1 MKSFEEKLSRLEEI
15 SEEMKDEGLPI
26 DKSMQMFEEGIKI
39 AKTLQK
45 ELDKMERR
53 VEVLVNQPDTPD
65 EKPVL
70 ELFPELENK

>member
-1 MKSFEEKLSRLEEI
+1 MKSFEEKLSRLETI
-15 SEEMKDEGLPI
+15 SEEMKDEELPI

-65 EKPVL
+65 ERPVF
-70 ELFPELENK
+70 ELFPELDK